1 MKVRINSMY
10 LEVDEIILQVRK
22 NNQEALGLLFSCFE
36 IHFKVIENKY
46 LFQFKSRGF
55 TREDIRNIL
64 MNDIYDIIKIYE
76 FDKGVFFSFWKMI
89 QNQKIIRLFNS
100 STSCLNDENHR
111 IDFEEL
117 DKIFLEKY
125 TLDPLDNYALY
136 DDFNAMMNRLEN
148 EEGIKTCQILSLW
161 SEGYKYDEIAKML
174 NVSSQSVAYNIN
186 KAIKKLKS
194 ML

>member
-1 MKVRINSMY
+1 MY

-64 MNDIYDIIKIYE
+64 IPYSYGN
-76 FDKGVFFSFWKMI
+76 GFFVI